1 LSRPICR
8 LAVPLLSA
16 LCLVALPAMPPS
28 PPVHIATSPVASG
41 GWLTR
46 FNTWRAST
54 GLPLLTEN
62 STWSAGDYNHAVY
75 MVKNDLVTHYE
86 TPGVPYYTIDGDT
99 AARNSNIFVS
109 SSTSTTDD
117 QAIDWWMQ
125 APFHAMGMMDPRLS
139 QTGFGSYREVKSGWD
154 LGAAV
159 DVLRGNSFS
168 GGQYPVYFPGNG
180 ASEPLTSYGGG
191 EFPDPLQA
199 CPGYSVPTGLPVFIQ
214 VGGNVSTVAGPVHSF
229 TGNGVPLNHCVIDS
243 TNPAVGSNL
252 VARGGVILIPQS
264 PLQVGVRYVVT
275 LTVNGQPYT
284 WSFMVGAF
292 SGCPFVTQSAAPPS
306 PSVSRT
312 TVSVTA
318 SAPAC
323 PNPLYQFWTLA
334 PGATSWALAQAY
346 STSNTLTWTT
356 VGKAP
361 GTYQI
366 AVWARDAAST
376 GIFGNQFGRWDA
388 FNSIAYQLT
397 STACTGLS
405 LSAAPPT
412 TTTVG
417 ASPTFTATSTC
428 PDANPVYQF
437 WVLAPGATSWA
448 LAQAYSTSNAL
459 TWSTVGRT
467 PGAYQVAAWVR
478 DASSAGASGNQFGT
492 WDVFSSINYTLVST
506 ACTALSLSAA
516 PPATTTV
523 GTSPTF
529 TAASTCPDANPVYQ
543 FWFLAPGASSWTL
556 AQAYSTS
563 NTLSWSTVGKAPG
576 AYQLGAWVRDAGSAG
591 ASGNQFGSWDVFN
604 SIPYQLTTTACT
616 GLSLS
621 AAPPATTT
629 VGASA
634 TITATSTCPDA
645 SPVYQFWFLAPGAP
659 SWTLAQAY
667 STIKILTWSTTGKA
681 PGAYQIAAWVRDA
694 GSAGASSNQF
704 GTWDVFTAIPYQL
717 TTTACTG
724 LSLSAA
730 PPAAATV
737 GASATITASS
747 TCPDANP
754 VYQFWVLA
762 PGAPSWALAQAYST
776 SNTYIWSTAGKAPG
790 NYQVAAWVRDAS
802 SAGASSNQFGTWD
815 VFASRPYTV
824 TTCTGLSLSS
834 APPSTATVGTSVTFM
849 ATANGCPNPNPVYQ
863 FWVLAPGASS
873 WTLVQAY
880 STSNTFIWSTA
891 GKAPGNYQVA
901 VWVRDASSAGASSN
915 QFGTW
920 DVFGATQFTL
930 T

>member
-1 LSRPICR
+1 
-8 LAVPLLSA
+8 
-16 LCLVALPAMPPS
+16 MPTS
-28 PPVHIATSPVASG
+28 PPVHLATSPVASG

-54 GLPLLTEN
+54 GLPLLIEN

-109 SSTSTTDD
+109 SSTSTTDE

-159 DVLRGNSFS
+159 DVIRGNSFS

-180 ASEPLTSYGGG
+180 ATEPLTSYGGG

-199 CPGYSVPTGLPVFIQ
+199 CPGYGAPSGLPVFIQ

-243 TNPAVGSNL
+243 TNSAVGSYL
-252 VARGGVILIPQS
+252 VSRGGVILIPQQ
-264 PLQVGVRYVVT
+264 PLQTGVRYAVA
-275 LTVNGQPYT
+275 LTVNGQSYT
-284 WSFMVGAF
+284 WSFTVGPF
-292 SGCPFVTQSAAPPS
+292 SGCPFVNESAAPPS

-312 TVSVTA
+312 TVTVTA

-323 PNPLYQFWTLA
+323 PNPVYQFWTLA

-346 STSNTLTWTT
+346 STTNTLTWNTA
-356 VGKAP
+356 GKPP

-376 GIFGNQFGRWDA
+376 GLFGNQFGRWDA
-388 FNSIAYQLT
+388 FNSIPYQLT
-397 STACTGLS
+397 TTACTGLS
-405 LSAAPPT
+405 LSAAPPAAA
-412 TTTVG
+412 TVG
-417 ASPTFTATSTC
+417 ASATVTATSTC

-437 WVLAPGATSWA
+437 WFLAPGAPSWT
-448 LAQAYSTSNAL
+448 LAQAYSTSNTV
-459 TWSTVGRT
+459 TWSTAGKA
-467 PGAYQVAAWVR
+467 PGAYQIGAWVR
-478 DASSAGASGNQFGT
+478 DAGSAGAAGNQFGT
-492 WDVFSSINYTLVST
+492 WDVFNSIPYQLNTT
-506 ACTALSLSAA
+506 ACSMLSLSAA
-516 PPATTTV
+516 PPAMTTV
-523 GTSPTF
+523 GASATITATSI
-529 TAASTCPDANPVYQ
+529 CPDANPVYQ

-563 NTLSWSTVGKAPG
+563 NTM
-576 AYQLGAWVRDAGSAG
+576 
-591 ASGNQFGSWDVFN
+591 
-604 SIPYQLTTTACT
+604 
-616 GLSLS
+616 
-621 AAPPATTT
+621 
-629 VGASA
+629 
-634 TITATSTCPDA
+634 
-645 SPVYQFWFLAPGAP
+645 
-659 SWTLAQAY
+659 
-667 STIKILTWSTTGKA
+667 TWSTAGKV

-704 GTWDVFTAIPYQL
+704 GTWDVFNSLSYTLVTTACTGLSLSATPPATTTLGASATITAASTCPDANPVFQFWFLAPGAGSWTLAQNYSTSKTLTWSTAGKAPGAYQIGAWVRDAGSAGASGNQFGTWDVFAAIPYQL
-717 TTTACTG
+717 TTSACTG

-730 PPAAATV
+730 PPATTTV
-737 GASATITASS
+737 GASATFTATG

-754 VYQFWVLA
+754 VYQFWALA
-762 PGAPSWALAQAYST
+762 PGASSWALVQAYST
-776 SNTYIWSTAGKAPG
+776 SNTFMWSTAGKAPG
-790 NYQVAAWVRDAS
+790 AYQIGAWVRDAS
-802 SAGASSNQFGTWD
+802 SVGASGNQFGTWD
-815 VFASRPYTV
+815 VFSALPYVV
-824 TTCTGLSLSS
+824 TTCTGLNLSS
-834 APPSTATVGTSVTFM
+834 APASTATAGTSVTFT
-849 ATANGCPNPNPVYQ
+849 ATAGGCPHPNPVYQ

-873 WTLVQAY
+873 WTLAQAY
-880 STSNTFIWSTA
+880 STSNTLTWSNT
-891 GKAPGNYQVA
+891 GKAPGTYQIA
-901 VWVRDASSAGASSN
+901 VWVRDAGSAGATGN

-920 DVFGATQFTL
+920 DVFASSQYTL